1 MSNFLKSR
9 LVLIKCNEKP
19 SFECLDELY
28 NYLQETDEEFLNHIL
43 EMWCALKIDR
53 KSAVSVY
60 FNEWIEDKKE
70 IFLNR
75 LLDLVKSES
84 ISIKLKSLRVI
95 SNLKLSDTE
104 SQLVQIFYDCKD
116 PEIKVRNTFYA
127 TKCG

>member
-1 MSNFLKSR
+1 MNG
-9 LVLIKCNEKP
+9 
-19 SFECLDELY
+19 
-28 NYLQETDEEFLNHIL
+28 
-43 EMWCALKIDR
+43 LKI
-53 KSAVSVY
+53 
-60 FNEWIEDKKE
+60 KKE

-116 PEIKVRNTFYA
+116 PELKSEILFTLQNVGSNAYLLQNLN
-127 TKCG
+127 